1 MGARLVLLP
10 AVVAQDPLS
19 TLVEPSV
26 AEHHRFCRRCTSPVG
41 RGTDGSRAAT
51 SGRCNACGEPFQ
63 FEAPLRSG
71 QVLANQYEIAG
82 CLAHGGNGWVYL
94 ARDRAI
100 DWWVVIKGVLS
111 GHNPHARSAA
121 LAERRILADVDHSNI
136 VKILNLVSDGDEDY
150 IVMEYVR
157 GVSLRAMLD
166 GRSTADGRPCPL
178 PVDEVIEYLL
188 EILPAI
194 HHLHQIGFAYCDFK
208 PDNLMRTGG
217 SMKLIDLGSA
227 VRLDEDRGSD
237 LSATRGYYAPELEHT
252 RRPNVASDIFTV
264 GRTLAVLCT
273 NFTGFQSSFRYT
285 LPSAESVPLYTR
297 YESLYGWLERATALQ
312 PGARFESVTEAASQL
327 NGVLREIVAEREEL
341 RPSPSTA
348 FTGERTG
355 SVRVADPRRLP
366 APLIDPDNDLEQ
378 WRVQSLLDSG
388 QFDDAANAIEALDE
402 RDSTWRAQWYRG
414 VLAMLTGD
422 HSGAR
427 SRFIE
432 VDRALPGEL
441 APKLALAMSDD
452 ISGNQAEASRMYR
465 RVARTDSTFRS
476 AVFGLAR
483 CCVSSGDR
491 RGAIEALL
499 LIPHT
504 SSNFVTATIMHV
516 ELLLHSNGALD
527 PVDVDTAAGLIELLP
542 RELPQRRW
550 LEVYALEAMLDLL
563 LDGRPEDEARYA
575 LGVPHTQR
583 SVRRALERAYRSLAR
598 QGETSTRRIALV
610 ERANAV
616 RPRSVL

>member
-1 MGARLVLLP
+1 MGARLVDVP
-10 AVVAQDPLS
+10 FVAARDPVS
-19 TLVEPSV
+19 MLVEPSV
-26 AEHHRFCRRCTSPVG
+26 AEQHRFCRRCASPVG
-41 RGTDGSRAAT
+41 RSTDRAAAAM
-51 SGRCNACGEPFQ
+51 SGECNACDEPFQ

-100 DWWVVIKGVLS
+100 DWWVVIKGVLT

-121 LAERRILADVDHSNI
+121 LAERRILADVDHPNI
-136 VKILNLVSDGDEDY
+136 VKILNLVAHGDEDY
-150 IVMEYVR
+150 IVMEYIR
-157 GVSLRAMLD
+157 GISLRAMLD
-166 GRSTADGRPCPL
+166 GRTTDDGHPSPL
-178 PVDEVIEYLL
+178 PVEEVIEYLL

-194 HHLHQIGFAYCDFK
+194 SHLHQLGFAYCDFK
-208 PDNLMRTGG
+208 PDNLMRTEG
-217 SMKLIDLGSA
+217 SVKLIDLGSA
-227 VRLDEDRGSD
+227 VRLSKDPILG
-237 LSATRGYYAPELEHT
+237 LSATRGYYAPELEQT

-273 NFTGFQSSFRYT
+273 EFVGFQSSFRYT
-285 LPSAESVPLYTR
+285 LPSIESVPLYAR
-297 YESLYGWLERATALQ
+297 YESLYGWLQRATAVQ
-312 PGARFESVTEAASQL
+312 PAARFESVTEAAAQL
-327 NGVLREIVAEREEL
+327 NGVLREIVAERTEL
-341 RPSPSTA
+341 QPTPSVA

-355 SVRVADPRRLP
+355 SVRAADPRRLP
-366 APLIDPDNDLEQ
+366 APLIDPEQDLEQ
-378 WRVQSLLDSG
+378 WRVQTLLDNG
-388 QFDDAANAIEALDE
+388 QFDDAANAIESLDE

-422 HSGAR
+422 QSGAH
-427 SRFIE
+427 SCFME

-452 ISGNQAEASRMYR
+452 ISGNRAAAASMYR
-465 RVARTDSTFRS
+465 RVARTDPAYRS

-491 RGAIEALL
+491 RGAIDALQ
-499 LIPHT
+499 LIPPT
-504 SSNFVTATIMHV
+504 SSNFVTATIMQV
-516 ELLLHSNGALD
+516 ELLLLSDGVLD
-527 PVDVDTAAGLIELLP
+527 PVDVDTAAALVELVP
-542 RELPQRRW
+542 RELPQSRW
-550 LEVYALEAMLDLL
+550 LEVYALEAVLDLL
-563 LDGRPEDEARYA
+563 LDGRPEDEARCV

-583 SVRRALERAYRSLAR
+583 SVRHALERAYRSLAR
-598 QGETSTRRIALV
+598 HGQTPMRRIALV